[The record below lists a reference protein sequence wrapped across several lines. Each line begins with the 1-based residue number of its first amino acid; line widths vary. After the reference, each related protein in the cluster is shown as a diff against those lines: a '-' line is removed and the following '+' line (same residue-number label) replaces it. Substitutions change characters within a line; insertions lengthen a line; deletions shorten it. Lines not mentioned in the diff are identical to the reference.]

1 MGQEGSGGG
10 YTFEMPKGVALV
22 RLCSKN
28 LEMLKRV
35 SGRSKLNGSS
45 YSRRKD
51 ITFPTGGRGTLS
63 TYCVL
68 A

>member
-1 MGQEGSGGG
+1 M
-10 YTFEMPKGVALV
+10 EMPKGVALV

-45 YSRRKD
+45 CSKRTG
-51 ITFPTGGRGTLS
+51 ITVPAGRSGSTLS

-68 A
+68 AITASPPGI

>member
-1 MGQEGSGGG
+1 MEI
-10 YTFEMPKGVALV
+10 PKGVALV

-45 YSRRKD
+45 CSKRTG
-51 ITFPTGGRGTLS
+51 ITIPTGMSR
-63 TYCVL
+63 
-68 A
+68 AH

>member
-1 MGQEGSGGG
+1 M
-10 YTFEMPKGVALV
+10 EMPKGVALV

-45 YSRRKD
+45 CSKR
-51 ITFPTGGRGTLS
+51 TGITLS

-68 A
+68 AITAAPTGF